1 MTVRVVLD
9 ANFLM
14 IPHQEGVDVFSEL
27 DRLLGSYR
35 PIVPRQV
42 LEELERVERAAT
54 GRDRIAARVALS
66 LVDAKGIE
74 VVDVEGKDGDEA
86 ILNLARRWDRV
97 YVATRDKELKK
108 HLWELGVPV
117 ITLRQRT
124 HLVIER
130 G

>member
-1 MTVRVVLD
+1 MD

-14 IPHQEGVDVFSEL
+14 IPHQERVDVFSEL

-42 LEELERVERAAT
+42 LEELEHVKRAAT
-54 GRDRIAARVALS
+54 GRDKIAARVAIS

-74 VVDVEGKDGDEA
+74 VVDDVEGKDGDEA
-86 ILNLARRWDRV
+86 ILNLVRRWDRV

-108 HLWELGVPV
+108 RLWKLGIPV

>member
-1 MTVRVVLD
+1 VTIKVVLD

-42 LEELERVERAAT
+42 LEELKRVKRAAT
-54 GRDRIAARVALS
+54 GRDKIAARVALS

-74 VVDVEGKDGDEA
+74 VVDVEGRDGDEA

-108 HLWELGVPV
+108 RLWKLGVPV

>member
-1 MTVRVVLD
+1 MTIKVVLD

-42 LEELERVERAAT
+42 LEELKRVKRAAT
-54 GRDRIAARVALS
+54 GRDKIAARVALS

-74 VVDVEGKDGDEA
+74 VVDVEGRDGDEA

-108 HLWELGVPV
+108 RLWKLGVPV